1 MQSLKVNYPELFE
14 GLDRKPDSYREIAD
28 QYEWTKRDSDKHVD
42 QYRYDDFNTCYLK
55 RILDGDSGKVVVEC
69 GCGPGGN
76 LIPYT
81 DKHTC
86 IGLDYS
92 RVALEKLR
100 DHSSDVPVSLADVSA
115 MPLRDESV
123 DYMIFARVLF
133 VHEDLDFIVEIL
145 QEARRVIKPQGRI
158 IIVNDYSCFGVR
170 ALNGIG
176 DLARRL
182 SGRFAANGESMLYYF
197 SLSDLRWLLQRAG
210 LRVQG
215 SELCNIHQGVYHLT
229 YHSKLLGLLLRHN
242 YYTARMTGKT
252 PEFDD
257 GNRVGYRYLGWSR
270 PPQGAGAGAASLVYG
285 RITEA

>member
-42 QYRYDDFNTCYLK
+42 QYRYDDFNTRYLK
-55 RILDGDSGKVVVEC
+55 RILDGNSGKVVVEC

-197 SLSDLRWLLQRAG
+197 LPVRLALVIAAGRPAGSGQRIVQYPPGRLPPDLPQQTVGLAAAAQLL
-210 LRVQG
+210 
-215 SELCNIHQGVYHLT
+215 Y
-229 YHSKLLGLLLRHN
+229 
-242 YYTARMTGKT
+242 
-252 PEFDD
+252 
-257 GNRVGYRYLGWSR
+257 
-270 PPQGAGAGAASLVYG
+270 GAND
-285 RITEA
+285 R